1 MNRILVIAWCFPP
14 KQDSESIVTYKHLKN
29 SKYVYDIVT
38 DTNNLKSS
46 NNDFDL
52 KKFNIINVNKKEFYD
67 NPFKFVDFNK
77 YSIFMTRS
85 MPEDGHSVGLKIKKK
100 YPNLKWIASYSDPN
114 FNSPYISYLYEKTKK
129 QNILKLPKFIYSH
142 WYYYSKNRYYNNE
155 FKKIID
161 MADCIIFNN
170 KYQKDYMLGD
180 IKIKKYLIL
189 PHSFEKY
196 ELKQKKAKN
205 NNNEKIIVSYLGTLD
220 KVRNP
225 AFLFE
230 SLYKIKKENF
240 ELIKNIVFQ
249 FYGSMPEEYKEYA
262 NKNLKEIVK
271 IYDEVS
277 YEVTKK
283 VMNNSDYLLIIDA
296 NLKEVLKNQIFLPAK
311 TFEYMAM
318 KKNMIA
324 ITMKHGPI
332 ADLMKEFNQILIPYD
347 YQILLNSLKK
357 LKHNK
362 IIEYNP
368 SYYDSKNI
376 SKLMDDKI
384 SEIIGG
390 KNV

>member
-1 MNRILVIAWCFPP
+1 M
-14 KQDSESIVTYKHLKN
+14 
-29 SKYVYDIVT
+29 
-38 DTNNLKSS
+38 
-46 NNDFDL
+46 
-52 KKFNIINVNKKEFYD
+52 
-67 NPFKFVDFNK
+67 
-77 YSIFMTRS
+77 
-85 MPEDGHSVGLKIKKK
+85 
-100 YPNLKWIASYSDPN
+100 
-114 FNSPYISYLYEKTKK
+114 
-129 QNILKLPKFIYSH
+129 
-142 WYYYSKNRYYNNE
+142 
-155 FKKIID
+155 
-161 MADCIIFNN
+161 
-170 KYQKDYMLGD
+170 
-180 IKIKKYLIL
+180 
-189 PHSFEKY
+189 
-196 ELKQKKAKN
+196 
-205 NNNEKIIVSYLGTLD
+205 
-220 KVRNP
+220 
-225 AFLFE
+225 
-230 SLYKIKKENF
+230 YKIKKENF